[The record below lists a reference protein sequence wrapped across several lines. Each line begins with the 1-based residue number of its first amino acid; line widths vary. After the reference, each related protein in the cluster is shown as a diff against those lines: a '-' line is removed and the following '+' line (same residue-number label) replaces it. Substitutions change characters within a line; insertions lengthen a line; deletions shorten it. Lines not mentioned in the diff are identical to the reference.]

1 MRQTINSDLR
11 EKKDPFFRNAR
22 GGTPKEPNP
31 FPYKQFHIS
40 IIA

>member
-22 GGTPKEPNP
+22 GRNAERAEPV
-31 FPYKQFHIS
+31 S
-40 IIA
+40 I